1 MAIDVFLKLMKSDGS
16 NVQGESRDKVCK
28 GLIELEEFSMEAL
41 KSLSADLQ
49 DKELQFQ
56 RLFQST
62 GISRIGNL
70 WEGEVAELDDEP
82 QTAGD
87 SFSFSIKKDVDTS
100 SGELFL
106 NYCQTATKKEKVA
119 FKKAVFYFRK
129 AGEWEAVLAKGG
141 TVTPVQASF
150 LMMQFTKPYVY
161 KYTVEVSGNESSVP
175 TESVDFYFENYQV
188 TYKEQSYSGSLK
200 SSANIKGWNLRDGN
214 DQFDG

>member
-41 KSLSADLQ
+41 KSLTADLQ
-49 DKELQFQ
+49 DQELRFQ
-56 RLFQST
+56 RVFQST
-62 GISRIGNL
+62 GMSRVELPGF
-70 WEGEVAELDDEP
+70 EVAELDDEP
-82 QTAGD
+82 QTSGD

-129 AGEWEAVLAKGG
+129 AGAWESVLAKGG

-150 LMMQFTKPYVY
+150 LMIQFTKPYVY
-161 KYTVEVSGNESSVP
+161 KYTVESSGNEYSIP

-188 TYKEQSYSGSLK
+188 TYKEQSYAGALK
-200 SSANIKGWNLRDGN
+200 SSANIKGYNLRDGN

>member
-1 MAIDVFLKLMKSDGS
+1 MIDVYLKLIKTDGS

-41 KSLSADLQ
+41 KTLTADLQ

-62 GISRIGNL
+62 GLSRIGNVFDVD
-70 WEGEVAELDDEP
+70 EAELDDEP

-87 SFSFSIKKDVDTS
+87 SFSFSIKKEVDTS

-119 FKKAVFYFRK
+119 FKKAVFYFRR
-129 AGEWEAVLAKGG
+129 AGSWSVTLAKGG

-150 LMMQFTKPYVY
+150 LMIQFTKPYVY
-161 KYTVEVSGNESSVP
+161 KYSVEVSSGDMSLPKE
-175 TESVDFYFENYQV
+175 TVDFYFENYQI
-188 TYKEQSYSGSLK
+188 TYKEQLPSGDLD

>member
-1 MAIDVFLKLMKSDGS
+1 MIDVFLKLMKTDGS

-28 GLIELEEFSMEAL
+28 GLIEVEEFTMEAL

-56 RLFQST
+56 KLFQST
-62 GISRIGNL
+62 GLSRIGN
-70 WEGEVAELDDEP
+70 VFDDDTTDLDDEP

-87 SFSFSIKKDVDTS
+87 SFSFEIKKEVDTS

-119 FKKAVFYFRK
+119 FKKAVFYFRR
-129 AGEWEAVLAKGG
+129 AGAWEVTLGKGG
-141 TVTPVQASF
+141 TVTPVQSSF
-150 LMMQFTKPYVY
+150 LIVEFTKPYVF
-161 KYTVEVSGNESSVP
+161 KYTVERSGDTTSTPSETV
-175 TESVDFYFENYQV
+175 EFYFENYQV
-188 TYKEQSYSGSLK
+188 TYKEQLASGDLD

-214 DQFDG
+214 NQYDG